1 MLPIELPLPDSK
13 TRGRFY
19 GKSYSHAIILALPNL
34 PYSFLDLSVISR
46 TKEGVG
52 CVEGARLRSQAEG
65 WKDPAEQAQWKS
77 VSPES
82 LEAPV
87 PHVWEVG

>member
-1 MLPIELPLPDSK
+1 M
-13 TRGRFY
+13 

-34 PYSFLDLSVISR
+34 PYSFLDVSVISR
-46 TKEGVG
+46 SKEGVG

-65 WKDPAEQAQWKS
+65 WKDPAEQAQWKN

-87 PHVWEVG
+87 PRVWEVG

>member
-1 MLPIELPLPDSK
+1 MPLPNSK

-19 GKSYSHAIILALPNL
+19 GESGSHAIILALPNL
-34 PYSFLDLSVISR
+34 PYSFLDVSVIPR

-52 CVEGARLRSQAEG
+52 CVERARLRSQGEG
-65 WKDPAEQAQWKS
+65 WKDPAEQARWKC